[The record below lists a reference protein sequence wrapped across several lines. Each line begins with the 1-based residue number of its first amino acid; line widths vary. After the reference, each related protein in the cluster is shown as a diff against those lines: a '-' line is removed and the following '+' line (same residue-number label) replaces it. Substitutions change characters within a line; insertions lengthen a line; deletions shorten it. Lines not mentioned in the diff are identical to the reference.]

1 MENTKRRRSA
11 SSIFLTNDFIIP
23 AIATAILLAL
33 SFLPI
38 FQIILLEVF
47 KVYKPI
53 SSTLGIGLSQFVFPV
68 YAFISIT
75 ALYQFY
81 NAENYWAKIVS
92 NIIAILFLYPLL
104 MITIRLFGYDS
115 TWIFFAAALAY
126 GIILIGLAI
135 VKLNNRKEI
144 PS

>member
-1 MENTKRRRSA
+1 MVNAGQNLSEK
-11 SSIFLTNDFIIP
+11 SILLSTDFIIT
-23 AIATAILLAL
+23 AIATVILFAS
-33 SFLPI
+33 SFFPI
-38 FQIILLEVF
+38 FQIILLQVF

-53 SSTLGIGLSQFVFPV
+53 SSTLGVGLSQFVFPTYSV
-68 YAFISIT
+68 ISIG

-126 GIILIGLAI
+126 GIILIGLTI